1 MRTDELIAV
10 LAADDSRPGWVGG
23 RFGAVLA
30 VGVLAALIGLWITL
44 GPPLAARAE
53 RWEAASLAKLLYPL
67 SIALIAAAA
76 AVQAGRP
83 GADAGGRVR
92 LLAIPLLLVAA
103 GAIVDMAAE
112 PPSGW
117 AGLLFGSTFWT
128 CLAAVTVAS
137 VPLFAGLTW
146 AFSLLAPT
154 RPRLAGFLVGLASGA
169 AGAVAYA
176 FYCPELS
183 PAFLLATYTLA
194 MLIPALAGAMAG
206 PRLFRW

>member
-1 MRTDELIAV
+1 MRTEELIAT

-23 RFGAVLA
+23 RIG
-30 VGVLAALIGLWITL
+30 GVLALGVAAALAGLWIAL
-44 GPPLAARAE
+44 GPPLAARPGP
-53 RWEAASLAKLLYPL
+53 WEAASLAKVLYPL

-83 GADAGGRVR
+83 GAASGSRVR
-92 LLAIPLLLVAA
+92 LLGIPLLVVAA
-103 GAIVDMAAE
+103 GAIMDMAAA

-117 AGLLFGSTFWT
+117 TGLLFGTTFLT
-128 CLAAVTVAS
+128 CVAAVTVAS
-137 VPLFAGLTW
+137 VPVFAGLAW

-154 RPRLAGFLVGLASGA
+154 NARLAGFLVGLASGA

-176 FYCPELS
+176 FYCPEPS

-194 MLIPALAGAMAG
+194 MLVPALAGALAG
-206 PRLFRW
+206 PRLFKW

>member
-1 MRTDELIAV
+1 MRTEELIAT

-23 RFGAVLA
+23 RIGAVLA
-30 VGVLAALIGLWITL
+30 LGVAAALVGQWIAL
-44 GPPLAARAE
+44 GPPLAARPGP
-53 RWEAASLAKLLYPL
+53 WEAASFAKVLYPL

-83 GADAGGRVR
+83 GADSGSRVR
-92 LLAIPLLLVAA
+92 LLGIPLLVVAA
-103 GAIVDMAAE
+103 GAIMDMAGT

-117 AGLLFGSTFWT
+117 TGLLFGTTFWT

-137 VPLFAGLTW
+137 VPVFAGLTW
-146 AFSLLAPT
+146 AFNLLAPT
-154 RPRLAGFLVGLASGA
+154 NARLAGFLVGLASGA

-194 MLIPALAGAMAG
+194 MLVPALAGSLAG
-206 PRLFRW
+206 PRLLRW

>member
-1 MRTDELIAV
+1 MHTEELIAA

-23 RFGAVLA
+23 RIGAVLA
-30 VGVLAALIGLWITL
+30 LGVMAALVGLWIAL
-44 GPPLAARAE
+44 GPPLAARPGP
-53 RWEAASLAKLLYPL
+53 WEAASLAKLLYPL

-83 GADAGGRVR
+83 GADVGGRVR
-92 LLAIPLLLVAA
+92 LLAIPLLAVAA
-103 GAIVDMAAE
+103 GAIIDMAPE
-112 PPSGW
+112 PPAEW

-137 VPLFAGLTW
+137 VPVFAGLTW
-146 AFSLLAPT
+146 AFGLLAPT
-154 RPRLAGFLVGLASGA
+154 KPRLAGFLIGLASGA

-194 MLIPALAGAMAG
+194 MLIPAAAGAAAG
-206 PRLFRW
+206 PRLLRW